1 MKKRTVLALVAL
13 FFCFIPLSKI
23 GADTVSSNPG
33 IEIDLPDDD
42 TLADLNASADD
53 AQNAV
58 DDITDASDDAIDK
71 ALGDDS
77 TDYKLGADKTPLYVY
92 TSYLDTDNK
101 IKVTVNMAVQAVF
114 YVAKQ
119 EYSFTKWIDDMF
131 SKINVVKDYGKV
143 VLASGKT
150 VYESLLNPTNP
161 SFWLIASFILFSL
174 LRAFLKWHLGKTI
187 MVIFGLLVLNSAF
200 FNLGGKVIDTVQ
212 SKSADINTS
221 VIEKIKIGGV
231 SNGKPDLLQTMV
243 ITPFERLNFEN
254 EKQHG
259 TKSEN
264 VEKLINTGGDA
275 GKVADIRKAEKIN
288 HLRFNEI
295 GDKFSV
301 ALGAVINN
309 FVLGCGVLLFKL
321 GALIAGVAF
330 LIFLLVAPVVAFL
343 VFLSMFEQAGKNLV
357 VKTGVTLIL
366 SVILSYATTLFLS
379 LNNFLD
385 TIFGGAGAN
394 YLFMSIAKV
403 IVYII
408 LFKFRGF
415 FFSILGNAS
424 SAITNNRAFNAMD
437 TAFTRAKQ
445 RTLQP
450 ILQGGTAGLVAGKT
464 YAKSLN
470 HKVGTGAINRRR
482 SENRFKKYGESMK
495 NILDPNSDEKK
506 RNKATKQKERFEKRF
521 EKQNKKAEKKQ
532 QNTQS
537 SETKKKRASDK
548 VATYKD
554 MNQAKPKTDAGK
566 NLKDLKQKSEK
577 KLERDKKLEQLRPA
591 TERMVKNTQPNYE
604 KKHQSGQSRNQA
616 IVKGVNANQE
626 QKASAERMAQR
637 FEKNKQ
643 RFTPNSNQSIKK
655 PTANQTS
662 KKPVGAEIPKSETSN
677 INRPSQQKN
686 EM

>member
-1 MKKRTVLALVAL
+1 MKKRTVLILVAL
-13 FFCFIPLSKI
+13 FFCFILLSKV
-23 GADTVSSNPG
+23 GADTSSGSIPG
-33 IEIDLPDDD
+33 IDLPDQN
-42 TLADLNASADD
+42 TLDDLNNSADD

-58 DDITDASDDAIDK
+58 DDIKDASDDAINK
-71 ALGDDS
+71 ELGDDS
-77 TDYKLGADKTPLYVY
+77 TNYELGDDKTPLYVY

-101 IKVTVNMAVQAVF
+101 IKVTVNMGVQGVF
-114 YVAKQ
+114 YIAKQ
-119 EYSFTKWIDDMF
+119 EYSFTKWIDNMF

-150 VYESLLNPTNP
+150 VYDSLLSPSNP
-161 SFWLIASFILFSL
+161 SFWLIATFILYSL
-174 LRAFLKWHLGKTI
+174 LRAFLKGHLAKTVI
-187 MVIFGLLVLNSAF
+187 VIFGLLILNSSF

-212 SKSADINTS
+212 TKSADINTS

-243 ITPFERLNFEN
+243 ITPFERMNFDN
-254 EKQHG
+254 DKQYG

-264 VEKLINTGGDA
+264 VNKLINSGGDA
-275 GKVADIRKAEKIN
+275 GKVADIRKAEKVS

-321 GALIAGVAF
+321 GALIAGIAF
-330 LIFLLVAPVVAFL
+330 LVFLLVAPIVAFL
-343 VFLSMFEQAGKNLV
+343 VFLSVFEQAGKNLV

-366 SVILSYATTLFLS
+366 SVLLGYATTLFLS

-403 IVYII
+403 IVYVI

-415 FFSILGNAS
+415 FFSVLGNAS
-424 SAITNNRAFNAMD
+424 SAITNNRAFNAKLAD
-437 TAFTRAKQ
+437 
-445 RTLQP
+445 
-450 ILQGGTAGLVAGKT
+450 GTAGIIAGKT
-464 YAKSLN
+464 FAKDIN
-470 HKVGTGAINRRR
+470 YKVGTGAINRRR

-532 QNTQS
+532 QNTQT

-548 VATYKD
+548 VAPYSD
-554 MNQAKPKTDAGK
+554 MNKAQPKTETGK
-566 NLKDLKQKSEK
+566 NLKYLKQKSEQK
-577 KLERDKKLEQLRPA
+577 VEHDKKLEQLRPA
-591 TERMVKNTQPNYE
+591 TERMVKNTQQNYE
-604 KKHQSGQSRNQA
+604 KKHQSAESRNQA
-616 IVKGVNANQE
+616 IVKGVKANQE
-626 QKASAERMAQR
+626 QKASAQRMAQR

-643 RFTPNSNQSIKK
+643 RFSPNSNK
-655 PTANQTS
+655 PTKTS
-662 KKPVGAEIPKSETSN
+662 VKQSVKSEDIKRENTQ
-677 INRPSQQKN
+677 INRPTKIKN
-686 EM
+686 EL

>member
-259 TKSEN
+259 TD
-264 VEKLINTGGDA
+264 L
-275 GKVADIRKAEKIN
+275 RKAEKIN

-532 QNTQS
+532 QNTQT

-616 IVKGVNANQE
+616 IVKGVKANQE

>member
-1 MKKRTVLALVAL
+1 M
-13 FFCFIPLSKI
+13 
-23 GADTVSSNPG
+23 G
-33 IEIDLPDDD
+33 
-42 TLADLNASADD
+42 
-53 AQNAV
+53 
-58 DDITDASDDAIDK
+58 
-71 ALGDDS
+71 
-77 TDYKLGADKTPLYVY
+77 
-92 TSYLDTDNK
+92 
-101 IKVTVNMAVQAVF
+101 VQGVF
-114 YVAKQ
+114 YIAKQ
-119 EYSFTKWIDDMF
+119 EYSFTKWIDNMF

-150 VYESLLNPTNP
+150 VYDSLLSPSNL
-161 SFWLIASFILFSL
+161 SFWLIATFILYSL
-174 LRAFLKWHLGKTI
+174 LRAFLKGHLAKTVI
-187 MVIFGLLVLNSAF
+187 VIFGLLILNSSF

-212 SKSADINTS
+212 TKSADINTS

-231 SNGKPDLLQTMV
+231 SNGKPDLLQKMV
-243 ITPFERLNFEN
+243 ITPFERMNFDN
-254 EKQHG
+254 DKQYG

-264 VEKLINTGGDA
+264 VNKLINSGGDA
-275 GKVADIRKAEKIN
+275 GKVADIRKAEKVS

-321 GALIAGVAF
+321 GALIAGIAF
-330 LIFLLVAPVVAFL
+330 LVFLLVAPIVAFL
-343 VFLSMFEQAGKNLV
+343 VFLSVFEQAGKNLV

-366 SVILSYATTLFLS
+366 SVLLGYATTLFLS

-403 IVYII
+403 IVYVI

-415 FFSILGNAS
+415 FFSVLGNAS

-437 TAFTRAKQ
+437 TAFSRAKQ

-450 ILQGGTAGLVAGKT
+450 ILAGGTAGIIAGKT
-464 YAKSLN
+464 FAKDIN
-470 HKVGTGAINRRR
+470 YKVGTGAINRRR

-506 RNKATKQKERFEKRF
+506 RNKSTKQKERFEKRF

-532 QNTQS
+532 QNTQT

-548 VATYKD
+548 VAPYSD
-554 MNQAKPKTDAGK
+554 MNKAQPKTETGK
-566 NLKDLKQKSEK
+566 NLKDLKQKSEQK
-577 KLERDKKLEQLRPA
+577 VEHDKKLEQLRPA
-591 TERMVKNTQPNYE
+591 TERMVKNTQQNYE
-604 KKHQSGQSRNQA
+604 KKHQSAESRNQA
-616 IVKGVNANQE
+616 IVKGVKANQE
-626 QKASAERMAQR
+626 QKASAQRMAQR

-643 RFTPNSNQSIKK
+643 RFSPNSNKPIKTSVKQS
-655 PTANQTS
+655 
-662 KKPVGAEIPKSETSN
+662 VKSEDIKRENTQ
-677 INRPSQQKN
+677 INRPTKIKN
-686 EM
+686 EL

>member
-1 MKKRTVLALVAL
+1 MKKRTVLILVAL
-13 FFCFIPLSKI
+13 FFCFIPFSKV
-23 GADTVSSNPG
+23 GADTSSGSIPG
-33 IEIDLPDDD
+33 IDLPDQN
-42 TLADLNASADD
+42 TLDDLNNSADD
-53 AQNAV
+53 AQKAV
-58 DDITDASDDAIDK
+58 DDITDASDEAINK
-71 ALGDDS
+71 ELGDDS
-77 TDYKLGADKTPLYVY
+77 TNYELGDDKTPLYVY

-101 IKVTVNMAVQAVF
+101 IKVTVNMGVQGVF
-114 YVAKQ
+114 YIAKQ
-119 EYSFTKWIDDMF
+119 EYSFTKWIDNMF

-150 VYESLLNPTNP
+150 VYDSLLSPSNL
-161 SFWLIASFILFSL
+161 SFWLIATFILYSL
-174 LRAFLKWHLGKTI
+174 LRAFLKGHLAKTVI
-187 MVIFGLLVLNSAF
+187 VIFGLLILNSSF

-212 SKSADINTS
+212 TKSADINTS

-243 ITPFERLNFEN
+243 ITPFERMNFDN
-254 EKQHG
+254 DKQYG

-264 VEKLINTGGDA
+264 VNKLINSGGDA
-275 GKVADIRKAEKIN
+275 GKVADIRKAEKVS

-321 GALIAGVAF
+321 GALIAGIAF
-330 LIFLLVAPVVAFL
+330 LVFLLVAPIVAFL
-343 VFLSMFEQAGKNLV
+343 VFLSVFEQAGKNLV

-366 SVILSYATTLFLS
+366 SVLLGYATTLFLS

-403 IVYII
+403 IVYVI

-415 FFSILGNAS
+415 FFSVLGNAS

-437 TAFTRAKQ
+437 TTFSRAKQ

-450 ILQGGTAGLVAGKT
+450 ILAGGTAGIIAGKT
-464 YAKSLN
+464 FAKDIN
-470 HKVGTGAINRRR
+470 YKVGTGAINRRR

-532 QNTQS
+532 QNTQT

-548 VATYKD
+548 VAPYSD
-554 MNQAKPKTDAGK
+554 MNKAQPKTETGK
-566 NLKDLKQKSEK
+566 NLKDLKQKSEQK
-577 KLERDKKLEQLRPA
+577 VEHDKKLEQLRPA
-591 TERMVKNTQPNYE
+591 TERMVKNTQQNYE
-604 KKHQSGQSRNQA
+604 KKHQSAESRNQA
-616 IVKGVNANQE
+616 IVKGVKANQE
-626 QKASAERMAQR
+626 QKASAQRMAQR

-643 RFTPNSNQSIKK
+643 RFSPNSNKPTKTSVKQSVKSESIKRED
-655 PTANQTS
+655 TQ
-662 KKPVGAEIPKSETSN
+662 
-677 INRPSQQKN
+677 INRPTKIKN
-686 EM
+686 EL

>member
-1 MKKRTVLALVAL
+1 M
-13 FFCFIPLSKI
+13 C
-23 GADTVSSNPG
+23 
-33 IEIDLPDDD
+33 
-42 TLADLNASADD
+42 
-53 AQNAV
+53 
-58 DDITDASDDAIDK
+58 
-71 ALGDDS
+71 
-77 TDYKLGADKTPLYVY
+77 
-92 TSYLDTDNK
+92 
-101 IKVTVNMAVQAVF
+101 
-114 YVAKQ
+114 
-119 EYSFTKWIDDMF
+119 
-131 SKINVVKDYGKV
+131 
-143 VLASGKT
+143 
-150 VYESLLNPTNP
+150 
-161 SFWLIASFILFSL
+161 
-174 LRAFLKWHLGKTI
+174 
-187 MVIFGLLVLNSAF
+187 
-200 FNLGGKVIDTVQ
+200 
-212 SKSADINTS
+212 
-221 VIEKIKIGGV
+221 
-231 SNGKPDLLQTMV
+231 
-243 ITPFERLNFEN
+243 
-254 EKQHG
+254 
-259 TKSEN
+259 
-264 VEKLINTGGDA
+264 
-275 GKVADIRKAEKIN
+275 IRD
-288 HLRFNEI
+288 R
-295 GDKFSV
+295 
-301 ALGAVINN
+301 
-309 FVLGCGVLLFKL
+309 
-321 GALIAGVAF
+321 
-330 LIFLLVAPVVAFL
+330 
-343 VFLSMFEQAGKNLV
+343 
-357 VKTGVTLIL
+357 
-366 SVILSYATTLFLS
+366 FLS

-616 IVKGVNANQE
+616 IVKGVKANQE

>member
-1 MKKRTVLALVAL
+1 M
-13 FFCFIPLSKI
+13 
-23 GADTVSSNPG
+23 
-33 IEIDLPDDD
+33 
-42 TLADLNASADD
+42 
-53 AQNAV
+53 
-58 DDITDASDDAIDK
+58 
-71 ALGDDS
+71 
-77 TDYKLGADKTPLYVY
+77 
-92 TSYLDTDNK
+92 
-101 IKVTVNMAVQAVF
+101 
-114 YVAKQ
+114 
-119 EYSFTKWIDDMF
+119 
-131 SKINVVKDYGKV
+131 
-143 VLASGKT
+143 
-150 VYESLLNPTNP
+150 
-161 SFWLIASFILFSL
+161 
-174 LRAFLKWHLGKTI
+174 
-187 MVIFGLLVLNSAF
+187 IFGLLILNSSF

-212 SKSADINTS
+212 IKSADINTS

-243 ITPFERLNFEN
+243 ITPFERMNFDN
-254 EKQHG
+254 DKQYG

-264 VEKLINTGGDA
+264 VNKLINSGGDA
-275 GKVADIRKAEKIN
+275 GKVADIRKAEKVS

-321 GALIAGVAF
+321 GALIAGIAF
-330 LIFLLVAPVVAFL
+330 LVFLLVAPIVAFL
-343 VFLSMFEQAGKNLV
+343 VFLSVFEQAGKNLV

-366 SVILSYATTLFLS
+366 SVLLGYATTLFLS

-403 IVYII
+403 IVYVI

-415 FFSILGNAS
+415 FFSVLGNAS

-437 TAFTRAKQ
+437 TAFSRAKQ

-450 ILQGGTAGLVAGKT
+450 ILAGGTAGIIAGKT
-464 YAKSLN
+464 FAKDIN
-470 HKVGTGAINRRR
+470 YKVGTGAINRRR

-532 QNTQS
+532 QNTQT

-548 VATYKD
+548 VAPYSD
-554 MNQAKPKTDAGK
+554 MNKAQPKTETGK
-566 NLKDLKQKSEK
+566 NLKDLKQKSEQK
-577 KLERDKKLEQLRPA
+577 VEHDKKLEQLRPA
-591 TERMVKNTQPNYE
+591 TERMVKNTQQNYE
-604 KKHQSGQSRNQA
+604 KKHQSAESRNQA
-616 IVKGVNANQE
+616 IVKGVKANQE
-626 QKASAERMAQR
+626 QKASAQRMAQR

-643 RFTPNSNQSIKK
+643 RFSPNSNK
-655 PTANQTS
+655 PTKTS
-662 KKPVGAEIPKSETSN
+662 VKQSVKSEDFKRENTQ
-677 INRPSQQKN
+677 INRPTKTKN
-686 EM
+686 EL